1 MIKRSLLL
9 SLLLAAT
16 AAQAQDKAAAQ
27 PDMAKAKQTAEQVC
41 AACHGADG
49 NSQIPANP
57 KLAGQHAEY
66 LLKQLRNFKS
76 QDGKPAERV
85 NGIMG
90 GMVAALSDDD
100 MKGLAA
106 HFASQ
111 EQKPESAKNKASIE
125 LGQRLWRAGDLKRG
139 IPACAACHGPSG
151 HGVPGPTY
159 PRLAGQHAQYT
170 ADMLRRYRSGEVHG
184 RGDNANAVMSGVA
197 QQLTDQEIEA
207 LATYIEGLHEAP
219 ATAAR

>member
-111 EQKPESAKNKASIE
+111 QLKPESAKNKASIE

-139 IPACAACHGPSG
+139 IPACAACHGPAG
-151 HGVPGPTY
+151 AGLPAQY
-159 PRLAGQHAQYT
+159 PRLSGQFADYTEAQLKSFRAGERANDPAKMMRTIALKMTDPEIKAVSDY
-170 ADMLRRYRSGEVHG
+170 AAGLR
-184 RGDNANAVMSGVA
+184 
-197 QQLTDQEIEA
+197 
-207 LATYIEGLHEAP
+207 
-219 ATAAR
+219 